1 MWLSVSVHLSVCPLS
16 QVSATFAASLV
27 ISPSLGNL
35 ILSNYSEEHGERK
48 VIALATLV
56 SVLNLAFILFC
67 VPESLPESVRKS
79 SWGSA
84 ISWEQA
90 DPFAVRLWE
99 RGGASR
105 GNVGD
110 GVEVLH
116 TSLSFVHI
124 LHTCMCI
131 CAHVQ
136 WDLSIKDTLKKG
148 HLSNEDT
155 VCSSNH
161 VELCTNLPL
170 NTGQPAGSQWCPV

>member
-1 MWLSVSVHLSVCPLS
+1 MSVRLSVCPLS

-35 ILSNYSEEHGERK
+35 ILSNYSEEHGARK

-56 SVLNLAFILFC
+56 SVLNLAFIVFC

-99 RGGASR
+99 RGGAACV
-105 GNVGD
+105 NVGESA
-110 GVEVLH
+110 GVLH
-116 TSLSFVHI
+116 TSLSFLSH
-124 LHTCMCI
+124 LCTCMGI
-131 CAHVQ
+131 RM
-136 WDLSIKDTLKKG
+136 
-148 HLSNEDT
+148 
-155 VCSSNH
+155 
-161 VELCTNLPL
+161 CTCTYSGTSL
-170 NTGQPAGSQWCPV
+170 

>member
-105 GNVGD
+105 GNVWRCCTPHCLLYIFCIHACVYVHMYSG
-110 GVEVLH
+110 
-116 TSLSFVHI
+116 TSL
-124 LHTCMCI
+124 
-131 CAHVQ
+131 
-136 WDLSIKDTLKKG
+136 
-148 HLSNEDT
+148 
-155 VCSSNH
+155 
-161 VELCTNLPL
+161 
-170 NTGQPAGSQWCPV
+170 

>member
-1 MWLSVSVHLSVCPLS
+1 MRSCVSIHPVVPL

-35 ILSNYSEEHGERK
+35 IIDNYPGQYGERK

-90 DPFAVRLWE
+90 DPFAVRVCA
-99 RGGASR
+99 GMAC
-105 GNVGD
+105 VC
-110 GVEVLH
+110 VL
-116 TSLSFVHI
+116 L
-124 LHTCMCI
+124 L
-131 CAHVQ
+131 AHV
-136 WDLSIKDTLKKG
+136 TLKYTSI
-148 HLSNEDT
+148 LYVQCMYVRT
-155 VCSSNH
+155 YTCS
-161 VELCTNLPL
+161 LCTCIGIHVWEVMRLVAVCE
-170 NTGQPAGSQWCPV
+170 GVCM